1 MGEESQA
8 RGVDDLVIDKDAN
21 ESRLSFGVE
30 IELGD
35 VSRGVAIPPSLGE
48 WEYAETDVVNQKP
61 PYRGRACDPLGID
74 PPVGGEINVMPS
86 RTVAGLIGNVSGI
99 FEHLARESQSPTL
112 SFVSGYHV
120 HVRVAGL
127 RNNITELKQ
136 VASWI
141 KRHQAETVRL
151 CWGYRESPGME
162 RTRTARTYMKFDGG
176 RLMPNWMLDNILAPR
191 TKSFGDFIRMHCCG
205 KDGASRG
212 RPFRYAINT
221 YSLKH
226 IDTIEFRCFR
236 MSLDLSLLESPVVFA
251 REAVLS
257 MLRGDLV
264 APADIAKSHCLSFQP
279 MLYDH
284 ELYVAW
290 ERTKYD
296 VSRGMKRRTLREC
309 R

>member
-1 MGEESQA
+1 MGEEPQA
-8 RGVDDLVIDKDAN
+8 WGVNDPVSAKDTD

-35 VSRGVAIPPSLGE
+35 VNRGVTIPPSLGE

-61 PYRGRACDPLGID
+61 PYRGKACDPLGID

-86 RTVAGLIGNVSGI
+86 RTVDGLMGNIAGL
-99 FEHLARESQSPTL
+99 FRHLQEKSQQPTL

-127 RNNITELKQ
+127 RNSIDELKR
-136 VASWI
+136 VAAWI
-141 KRHQAETVRL
+141 KRHQADAVAL
-151 CWGYRESPGME
+151 CWQYRECVRMAE
-162 RTRTARTYMKFDGG
+162 TRTARTYMKFDGG
-176 RLMPNWMLDNILAPR
+176 RLMPNWMLDNILSAK
-191 TKSFGDFIRMHCCG
+191 TKSFSDFIRMHCCG
-205 KDGASRG
+205 KDGVSRG

-236 MSLDLSLLESPVVFA
+236 MSLDLGLLRAPVVFA

-257 MLRGDLV
+257 MLRGDLLS
-264 APADIAKSHCLSFQP
+264 PIEIARQHSLAFQP
-279 MLYDH
+279 MIYDH
-284 ELYVAW
+284 DLYVSW
-290 ERTKYD
+290 EKSKYD
-296 VSRGMKRRTLREC
+296 VSRGKKRRVLREC